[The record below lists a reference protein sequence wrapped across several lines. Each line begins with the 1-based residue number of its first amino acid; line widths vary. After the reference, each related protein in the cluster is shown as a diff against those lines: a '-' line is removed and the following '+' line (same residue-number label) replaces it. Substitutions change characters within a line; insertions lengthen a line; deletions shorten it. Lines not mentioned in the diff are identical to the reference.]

1 MLRAAGVDASATAL
15 AVANDSEAPESWLSW
30 DSLNMKL
37 LCGFDAHRRWHYSRA
52 AQPFLPIKWY
62 IRSVG
67 APYPETLANLWRR
80 FVATITCSEL
90 PWVAEA
96 REAQAEEAAA
106 AARVDKDA
114 PPSQPGTSSSV
125 RSARELGTYKRRVV
139 VVGIVG
145 GAICWAV
152 FTWCV
157 LRCCVLRAAR
167 CVLRA
172 ACCVLHAACCA
183 QRCGHTC
190 SAQRCGRAAR
200 VVGMRPCRT
209 CLTQRAL
216 RRFVFIYGML
226 IYRLLGDGVRAAARS
241 RRAAQ
246 MIDC

>member
-1 MLRAAGVDASATAL
+1 MLRAAGVDASATAI

-52 AQPFLPIKWY
+52 AQPFLPIRWY

-157 LRCCVLRAAR
+157 LRAAAACCVLRAAR
-167 CVLRA
+167 CWQQVSSASA
-172 ACCVLHAACCA
+172 ARSDAAMP
-183 QRCGHTC
+183 HV
-190 SAQRCGRAAR
+190 SQRCGRAAR
-200 VVGMRPCRT
+200 VSRSV
-209 CLTQRAL
+209 LRAGS
-216 RRFVFIYGML
+216 FSSTECSSTACWATGCVQ
-226 IYRLLGDGVRAAARS
+226 

-246 MIDC
+246 PK

>member
-1 MLRAAGVDASATAL
+1 
-15 AVANDSEAPESWLSW
+15 
-30 DSLNMKL
+30 MKL

-52 AQPFLPIKWY
+52 AQPFLPIRWY

-157 LRCCVLRAAR
+157 LR
-167 CVLRA
+167 
-172 ACCVLHAACCA
+172 AACCA
-183 QRCGHTC
+183 LLAAGVLCVC
-190 SAQRCGRAAR
+190 SAQRCGHAAR
-200 VVGMRPCRT
+200 VSAMRPCRT
-209 CLTQRAL
+209 CLTQRAS
-216 RRFVFIYGML
+216 RRFVFVYGML

-241 RRAAQ
+241 AAQ
-246 MIDC
+246 MIDCPNEQPK